1 MRDETSLRSDDS
13 SGFGRWSWR
22 VFRTGTL
29 AFVLL
34 RILLL
39 LDGQG
44 SMLGT
49 FDATLVLVSIVAL
62 LSTAVCAP
70 HLVGRV
76 ISRDPPARSS
86 ILVDALRVAVISAA
100 MWLLAKAIVM

>member
-1 MRDETSLRSDDS
+1 MSDETSLRSHDS
-13 SGFGRWSWR
+13 LGFGRWSWR
-22 VFRTGTL
+22 VFCTGTL
-29 AFVLL
+29 AYVLL

-49 FDATLVLVSIVAL
+49 FDASLVLLTIVAL

-70 HLVGRV
+70 HLVGRIV
-76 ISRDPPARSS
+76 SADAGARSN
-86 ILVDALRVAVISAA
+86 IFVDALRVALLAGA
-100 MWLLAKAIVM
+100 MWLLAKAIVA

>member
-1 MRDETSLRSDDS
+1 M
-13 SGFGRWSWR
+13 GFGRWFWR
-22 VFRTGTL
+22 VCRTGTL

-49 FDATLVLVSIVAL
+49 FDASLVLLTIVAL

-70 HLVGRV
+70 HLVGRIV
-76 ISRDPPARSS
+76 AVDSEARAS
-86 ILVDALRVAVISAA
+86 IFEDAARVALLAGA
-100 MWLLAKAIVM
+100 MWLLAKAIVT